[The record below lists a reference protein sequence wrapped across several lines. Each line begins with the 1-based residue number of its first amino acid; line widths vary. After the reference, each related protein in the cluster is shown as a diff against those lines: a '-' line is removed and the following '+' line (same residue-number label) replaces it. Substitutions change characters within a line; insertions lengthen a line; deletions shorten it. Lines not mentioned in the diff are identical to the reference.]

1 MNSFSRFI
9 QQYHKIVILFVVLLT
24 AVSAYWATKV
34 GMTTDIQDFFP
45 ADHPQ
50 MITYEEIEDEFG
62 GAQYIMVAL
71 NTDNVFTRNTLT
83 RIAELTAEL
92 EQVEG
97 VNDVRSLTNIDE
109 VKGTDWGVEVS
120 ALIEEIPQDDE
131 ALAELR
137 ERVLADDM
145 YAGSIVS
152 HDGSAALMMIEV
164 DPEADSV
171 TVGARVQAVV
181 DQAQGLGELYATGTP
196 VLNGVLVDSMKA
208 DLQKLFPI
216 VLLLI
221 AGILFLYFRTGWGVI
236 LPFVTV
242 LISVVWTLGLMGYL
256 GKQLSPISSVMPVI
270 LVSLGTAYGI
280 YVQTRFYE
288 ELKAGEDRPGA
299 VKQTLT
305 SVGIAVLMAGTTTV
319 AGFASNI
326 TSQITLMRDFGIFTA
341 FGVLVA
347 LVISLTF
354 VPALLLLL
362 PPVKRRSAE
371 GTGQSHLDIALGKV
385 AEFVLN
391 RQRTTMLI
399 TLTLVILA
407 VLAIPTISTDSN
419 FFNFFDDDTRPKIA
433 YNLVKEKFSGS
444 ESIEIVVKGDIQ
456 EPETLRAMKAL
467 QTDLEQ
473 TGLVGKPN
481 SVVNVLERTN
491 MALNEGDSAF
501 ERLPDS
507 RELVAQYFLLLEMSD
522 DGFLSRFMTMDYG
535 TARIQAL
542 VKDSSPEG
550 IDKLLASVDRS
561 IDRHFT
567 KLDGVEV
574 TTTGFVVLMDTLSD
588 MLITGQVASLI
599 ISLVAVFFI
608 VRLLLSSWEGSLLSI
623 LLIILAVLANFGLMG
638 WAGISLDI
646 VTALIS
652 SIGVGVGIDY
662 AIHIYSRYQQERAQG
677 RSTEEALTLSITTTG
692 KAIAANAGSVIIG
705 FMVLLFSSFPP
716 LRYFGSLVTIIMLV
730 SSVGAM
736 TILPTL
742 VLAWSRVREPK
753 TIIEEVQVR

>member
-288 ELKAGEDRPGA
+288 ELKAGKDRPGA

-305 SVGIAVLMAGTTTV
+305 SVGVAVLMAGTTTV

>member
-9 QQYHKIVILFVVLLT
+9 QKYHKIVILFVVLLT

-288 ELKAGEDRPGA
+288 ELKAGKDRPGA

-305 SVGIAVLMAGTTTV
+305 SVGVAVLMAGTTTV